1 MAIWQAA
8 RTEFCAVALAFVGWT
23 GAVLAQDLQ
32 RFEAKIDIRKLMIV
46 DGPYELQGSTGIY
59 GFVVARSGGK
69 ATFRPCTGPMV
80 DVDDNRLK
88 RTKSTCAD
96 EPPTD
101 GNPFS
106 VGCGGGVEVP
116 SQVKAAIAKEGPT
129 SALGTIFEMGSTSE
143 VQVYATYD
151 NTAAS
156 KIKGIDRMATCG
168 DWNIGFDASGADIM
182 HFLSKDNATTGN
194 YGDLKQ

>member
-1 MAIWQAA
+1 MEAWQAA
-8 RTEFCAVALAFVGWT
+8 RLELGAAALLLLSCIGPAR
-23 GAVLAQDLQ
+23 AQEKQ
-32 RFEAKIDIRKLMIV
+32 PVEAKIDIRKLMIV

-69 ATFRPCTGPMV
+69 ATFRPCTGPMI

-129 SALGTIFEMGSTSE
+129 SALGTIFEMRSTTD

-151 NTAAS
+151 DTAAS

-168 DWNIGFDASGADIM
+168 NWNIGFDASGTDIM
-182 HFLSKDNATTGN
+182 HFLSKDDATMGN
-194 YGDLKQ
+194 YGDVKQ